1 MDLSIFS
8 VISHTFDVAQNQRVK
23 QRDIL
28 VMIGDLR
35 GPMLEIFDYE
45 TSVIDETRKYV
56 ISLLSDE
63 LENTPFTE
71 KTQKLVNYMNKA
83 NLKLFELHSK
93 YRKNQEKL
101 L

>member
-23 QRDIL
+23 QRDVL

-83 NLKLFELHSK
+83 NLKLFELHNK